1 MKLRE
6 ASVNPQLNHDKG
18 GGEDG
23 SVRIADG
30 EFRDWNVGEKKRNR
44 QTATLPHYGDS
55 LEHSKRIKNIKKSYV
70 GNKKGWMS

>member
-30 EFRDWNVGEKKRNR
+30 EFRDWNVGEKRGTGR
-44 QTATLPHYGDS
+44 PPLFLTMETP
-55 LEHSKRIKNIKKSYV
+55 
-70 GNKKGWMS
+70 